1 MTKKS
6 RKAISKLK
14 EIIDVCIYWKEQ
26 ILEKTEKGNEI
37 LEEFEGEDI
46 LDVLSDYV

>member
-1 MTKKS
+1 MTKES
-6 RKAISKLK
+6 RKVIKKLNL
-14 EIIDVCIYWKEQ
+14 IIEVCIYWKER
-26 ILEKTEKGNEI
+26 IANDTNEGKKL

>member
-6 RKAISKLK
+6 RKAIEKLK

-26 ILEKTEKGNEI
+26 ILEKTEEGKKL

>member
-1 MTKKS
+1 MTKNS
-6 RKAISKLK
+6 RKAIAKLK
-14 EIIDVCIYWKEQ
+14 EIINVCIYWKEQ
-26 ILEKTEKGNEI
+26 IIAKTEEGKKL

>member
-1 MTKKS
+1 MTKNS
-6 RKAISKLK
+6 RKVIKKLNQ
-14 EIIDVCIYWKEQ
+14 IIEVCIYWKEK
-26 ILEKTEKGNEI
+26 IAYDTEEGKKL

>member
-6 RKAISKLK
+6 RKVIAKLE
-14 EIIDVCIYWKEQ
+14 EIIDVCIYWKEK
-26 ILEKTEKGNEI
+26 IIEKTDEGKKL